1 MSFLEALGG
10 HISYLFPGKVQGS
23 PVCLSSASAAQ
34 GPKQHRCLFLWAGNT
49 FRASFFLLL
58 MHLLVIP
65 RSLSPGHWFPVLET
79 CSHVPESASSR
90 GKCVP
95 ELEKGDRRCLSTH
108 RLLPASP
115 AASFPKQTGGLLQ
128 VSPGQRTAG
137 FAARFLQGE
146 EQASALLW
154 GKQEAMCV
162 CVCQASRYSGK
173 DI

>member
-58 MHLLVIP
+58 MHLLVVP

-90 GKCVP
+90 ESACQSW
-95 ELEKGDRRCLSTH
+95 RREPGGVYRPKDSFQFS
-108 RLLPASP
+108 LL
-115 AASFPKQTGGLLQ
+115 LLFQ
-128 VSPGQRTAG
+128 SKLVVC
-137 FAARFLQGE
+137 FK
-146 EQASALLW
+146 SALARVQQDLLRVSYKERSKRQRCS
-154 GKQEAMCV
+154 GGSKRPCV
-162 CVCQASRYSGK
+162 CVSG
-173 DI
+173 